1 MMPGSKILPPA
12 SFDISKLLA
21 QIICFSSNLR
31 FQPSCYEI
39 GQTVDHNDKYQK
51 HNRRCKCLI
60 RMQSLL
66 GKVIHMNRKCSD
78 RRTKESFH
86 SGIYLWN
93 RSYRSCRK
101 DQCRRLTDDTT
112 DRKDHAGQ
120 NSRYCR
126 WKHCPKRSEE
136 RRVGKECRS
145 RWSPYH

>member
-12 SFDISKLLA
+12 SFDISELLA

-86 SGIYLWN
+86 SGFTFGTAATVPAVKISAAVSPTIRPIERITPDKIPGTADGSTVRN
-93 RSYRSCRK
+93 TVRSFPAPSPK
-101 DQCRRLTDDTT
+101 LP
-112 DRKDHAGQ
+112 
-120 NSRYCR
+120 SR
-126 WKHCPKRSEE
+126 
-136 RRVGKECRS
+136 
-145 RWSPYH
+145 